1 MAFVMCVVRG
11 LNKFVEMVTIR
22 ARVAYVLGIAEH
34 IISDIKSD
42 SSGYLLAKEAIKTAW
57 AWQNNASVSADV
69 LNEYLMNE
77 DEEGLLIHE
86 QEASEDMVSAW
97 VTITTAIAYVAWHAY
112 QQKDEFPPGAL
123 CEDRYDVVEQVIEY
137 ASKTNVYDAD
147 FVNKLSEYL
156 ISSFRTKNANELGK
170 PINRE
175 EFLKYPTRISKRRM
189 GRASLHPSY
198 VH

>member
-1 MAFVMCVVRG
+1 
-11 LNKFVEMVTIR
+11 
-22 ARVAYVLGIAEH
+22 
-34 IISDIKSD
+34 
-42 SSGYLLAKEAIKTAW
+42 
-57 AWQNNASVSADV
+57 
-69 LNEYLMNE
+69 MNE

-97 VTITTAIAYVAWHAY
+97 VTITTAIAYVAWQAY

-123 CEDRYDVVEQVIEY
+123 CEVSEDIVEQVIEY

-156 ISSFRTKNANELGK
+156 LSSFRTKNANELGK

-175 EFLKYPTRISKRRM
+175 DFLKYPTRISKRRM
-189 GRASLHPSY
+189 GRTSLHPSY

>member
-1 MAFVMCVVRG
+1 MSDT
-11 LNKFVEMVTIR
+11 LNKFVETVTIR

-42 SSGYLLAKEAIKTAW
+42 YEGYLLAVDAIKTAW
-57 AWQNNASVSADV
+57 AWQNNASVNANI

-86 QEASEDMVSAW
+86 QEADETMVSAW

-112 QQKDEFPPGAL
+112 QQKNEFPPGAL
-123 CEDRYDVVEQVIEY
+123 CEVSEDILEQVIEY
-137 ASKTNVYDAD
+137 ASKTNVYEAD

-156 ISSFRTKNANELGK
+156 LSRCSTKNSQELGK

-175 EFLKYPTRISKRRM
+175 DFLKYPTRIRKPLMSRVS
-189 GRASLHPSY
+189 SLHPSY

>member
-1 MAFVMCVVRG
+1 MNNT
-11 LNKFVEMVTIR
+11 LNKFIKTVTIR

-57 AWQNNASVSADV
+57 AWQNNANISADV

-77 DEEGLLIHE
+77 NEEGLLIHE
-86 QEASEDMVSAW
+86 QEASEDIVSAW
-97 VTITTAIAYVAWHAY
+97 ITITTAIAYVAWQAY
-112 QQKDEFPPGAL
+112 KQKNEFPPGAL
-123 CEDRYDVVEQVIEY
+123 CEVSEEIVEQVIEY
-137 ASKTNVYDAD
+137 ASKTNVYDAY

-156 ISSFRTKNANELGK
+156 NTKCSTQKSNELGK

-175 EFLKYPTRISKRRM
+175 DFLKYPTKINKRKI
-189 GRASLHPSY
+189 GRTHPSY
-198 VH
+198 AH

>member
-1 MAFVMCVVRG
+1 MNDT
-11 LNKFVEMVTIR
+11 LNKFIQTVTIR

-34 IISDIKSD
+34 IISEVKSD
-42 SSGYLLAKEAIKTAW
+42 YDGYLLAKEAIKTAW

-97 VTITTAIAYVAWHAY
+97 VTITTAIAYVAWQAY
-112 QQKDEFPPGAL
+112 QQKNEFPPGAL
-123 CEDRYDVVEQVIEY
+123 CEVSEDIVEQVIEY
-137 ASKTNVYDAD
+137 ASQTNVYDAY
-147 FVNKLSEYL
+147 FVKKLSEYL
-156 ISSFRTKNANELGK
+156 NTKCSTNKSNELGK

-175 EFLKYPTRISKRRM
+175 DFLKYPTRINKHSMARIS
-189 GRASLHPSY
+189 SLQPSY
-198 VH
+198 AH

>member
-1 MAFVMCVVRG
+1 MSDT
-11 LNKFVEMVTIR
+11 LNKFVETVTIR

-123 CEDRYDVVEQVIEY
+123 CEVSEDIVEQVIEY

-175 EFLKYPTRISKRRM
+175 DFLKYPTRISKRRM
-189 GRASLHPSY
+189 GRTSLHPSY

>member
-1 MAFVMCVVRG
+1 MSDT
-11 LNKFVEMVTIR
+11 LNKFVETVTIR

-42 SSGYLLAKEAIKTAW
+42 YSGYLLAKEAIKTAW

-97 VTITTAIAYVAWHAY
+97 VTITTAIAYVAWQAY

-123 CEDRYDVVEQVIEY
+123 CEVSEDIVEQVIEY

-156 ISSFRTKNANELGK
+156 LSSFRTKNANELGK

-175 EFLKYPTRISKRRM
+175 DFLKYPTRISKRRM
-189 GRASLHPSY
+189 GRTSLHPSY

>member
-1 MAFVMCVVRG
+1 MMSNT
-11 LNKFVEMVTIR
+11 LNQFVETVTIR

-34 IISDIKSD
+34 IISDIKND
-42 SSGYLLAKEAIKTAW
+42 YDGYLLAVDAIKTAW

-86 QEASEDMVSAW
+86 QEADETMVSAW

-112 QQKDEFPPGAL
+112 QQKNEFPPGAL
-123 CEDRYDVVEQVIEY
+123 CEARYDVVEQVIEY
-137 ASKTNVYDAD
+137 ASKTNVFDAD
-147 FVNKLSEYL
+147 FVNKLSEYM
-156 ISSFRTKNANELGK
+156 ISRCRTKNPNELGK

-175 EFLKYPTRISKRRM
+175 DFLKYPTRISKRRIS
-189 GRASLHPSY
+189 RVSSLYPTY